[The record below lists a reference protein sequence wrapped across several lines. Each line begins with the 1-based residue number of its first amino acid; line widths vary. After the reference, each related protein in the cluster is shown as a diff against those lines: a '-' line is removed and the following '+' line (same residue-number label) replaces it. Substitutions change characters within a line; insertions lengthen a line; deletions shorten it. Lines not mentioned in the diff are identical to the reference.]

1 MAQRNHSISFFTQD
15 SGKVQKVN
23 CHINYNNEI
32 LSAANERQLLE
43 SLPSAL
49 HSTLDKLNQCCD
61 SPWSLVPDAINSQ
74 QDMFLRDII
83 DVLDDCIQNKD
94 QRISN
99 DLVKLI
105 NQNPAVFEQY
115 EQDVFVSDTKMSK
128 AFEAIINEY
137 KKTTNEPIHT
147 RKKFYTEVLGNVLYT
162 MIIEAKNIFIN
173 EYQSEK
179 HDSNRLVN
187 KLSIAAISGNAIV
200 AMSLFA
206 AHIAN
211 IVGAAMELPEL
222 LVMDV
227 YMLVRLSFDLLL
239 RTLSYTIYIGTL
251 GALYIPFAEELNAIV
266 TRQLDKLSNVFY
278 DRSEFGS
285 GGESYYQSRLK
296 VWNHVF
302 TTCVNT
308 ISGSSSHLVL
318 THQQNKRPSNRGK
331 SSLNF
336 QMKNVR
342 MLQYVLEGKPSPSLI
357 RPDNI
362 VPTNE
367 ISNFTVEY
375 HEEKLGTFN
384 IFFDS
389 GNIYIVTHTFFDVEE
404 QPPEETSI
412 FTRLRRAFSSS
423 KPPEDVRLSHYI
435 ENIQEELNKVLRIN
449 DNRTIHSIN
458 MSHEH
463 NQTITNKL
471 NRLCTPGFGQHYE
484 ITYGSPRKIQDDR
497 PVYNTVHHWNNPIG
511 EFNKTIEF
519 EQVPKKAVDDNN
531 IKQSLAFRKEV
542 LRSSISTLN
551 RLQLDTCSRVS
562 NLRIKA
568 KR

>member
-1 MAQRNHSISFFTQD
+1 M
-15 SGKVQKVN
+15 
-23 CHINYNNEI
+23 
-32 LSAANERQLLE
+32 
-43 SLPSAL
+43 
-49 HSTLDKLNQCCD
+49 
-61 SPWSLVPDAINSQ
+61 
-74 QDMFLRDII
+74 
-83 DVLDDCIQNKD
+83 
-94 QRISN
+94 
-99 DLVKLI
+99 
-105 NQNPAVFEQY
+105 
-115 EQDVFVSDTKMSK
+115 
-128 AFEAIINEY
+128 
-137 KKTTNEPIHT
+137 
-147 RKKFYTEVLGNVLYT
+147 
-162 MIIEAKNIFIN
+162 
-173 EYQSEK
+173 
-179 HDSNRLVN
+179 N

-227 YMLVRLSFDLLL
+227 YMLVRLSFDLLF
-239 RTLSYTIYIGTL
+239 RTLSWFIYIGTL
-251 GALYIPFAEELNAIV
+251 GALHIPFAEELNAIV

-375 HEEKLGTFN
+375 HEEN
-384 IFFDS
+384 
-389 GNIYIVTHTFFDVEE
+389 
-404 QPPEETSI
+404 
-412 FTRLRRAFSSS
+412 
-423 KPPEDVRLSHYI
+423 
-435 ENIQEELNKVLRIN
+435 
-449 DNRTIHSIN
+449 
-458 MSHEH
+458 
-463 NQTITNKL
+463 
-471 NRLCTPGFGQHYE
+471 
-484 ITYGSPRKIQDDR
+484 
-497 PVYNTVHHWNNPIG
+497 
-511 EFNKTIEF
+511 
-519 EQVPKKAVDDNN
+519 
-531 IKQSLAFRKEV
+531 
-542 LRSSISTLN
+542 
-551 RLQLDTCSRVS
+551 
-562 NLRIKA
+562 
-568 KR
+568 